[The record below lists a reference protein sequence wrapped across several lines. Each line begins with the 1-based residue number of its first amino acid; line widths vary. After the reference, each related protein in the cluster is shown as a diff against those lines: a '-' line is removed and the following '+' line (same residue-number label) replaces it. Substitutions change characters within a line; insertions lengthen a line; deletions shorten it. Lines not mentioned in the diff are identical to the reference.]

1 MLINLLKISIPT
13 ALAFFLGLLI
23 TPVATHFFYKY
34 KMWKRHSR
42 NGNGVSEAFQKIH
55 NEQGELN
62 TPRVGGIIIWVSV
75 LVTTGLFYAA
85 ALFLPA
91 PNTEKMNFLYR
102 NQTLIPFFTLL
113 IGSLVGLWDDLIQI
127 YGHGKFS
134 RDSHSW
140 RWWKAFLVAMLA
152 LVIGIWFYSKL
163 GMTTIH
169 IPFGGELYLGVLIIP
184 AFILVALATFSGGVI
199 DGLDGLSGGVLAS
212 IFASYAVIA
221 YSFNQI

>member
-91 PNTEKMNFLYR
+91 PNTEKMNFLSR

-140 RWWKAFLVAMLA
+140 RIWKVTLVA
-152 LVIGIWFYSKL
+152 
-163 GMTTIH
+163 IH
-169 IPFGGELYLGVLIIP
+169 IPFGGEIFLGAVIVP
-184 AFILVALATFSGGVI
+184 FFMLVALAIFSGGVI
-199 DGLDGLSGGVLAS
+199 DGIDGLSGGVLAS
-212 IFASYAVIA
+212 IFAAYSVIA
-221 YSFNQI
+221 YFYNQIDIAAF